1 MKCIQR
7 LDIFVLGDRQHALP
21 AVAVA
26 ANQRLVEK
34 EPTVVLPDHTRPER
48 GKTRK
53 FRDAPNAGPNVPQQI
68 RMVMRNPQTLDIG
81 YFNRQKILKLELEER
96 RPAEYPKDVQQFLR
110 RDRRV
115 RKMRPMEL
123 HHRASTV
130 TVPSVDEWIASASE
144 RTF

>member
-1 MKCIQR
+1 MKCVQR
-7 LDIFVLGDRQHALP
+7 LDIYVLGDRQHALP

-26 ANQRLVEK
+26 ANQRLQEK
-34 EPTVVLPDHTRPER
+34 EPTVVLPDHTRPAR

-53 FRDAPNAGPNVPQQI
+53 FRDAPTPGPNVPQQI

-81 YFNRQKILKLELEER
+81 YFNREKILKLELEER
-96 RPAEYPKDVQQFLR
+96 RPAEYPKDVQEYLK

-130 TVPSVDEWIASASE
+130 SIPSVDDWFDSASK
-144 RTF
+144 RGR